1 MRLPC
6 RSWGLNSGLQPC
18 MTSAFSLWPSHW
30 PHEPSLSTGHW
41 KLQSLSLPD
50 CRFLEAQSPLLK
62 CQEPRQA
69 SALLWFLLSLPVP
82 KPLKLCFHF
91 YSTGSSSSQLP
102 APRSSLWLTTVLQF
116 TTASGSQSY
125 QSWLLAVTSTSNLWC
140 NQPMVQ

>member
-1 MRLPC
+1 MWWSEDNFVESVLSIPLYTGIR
-6 RSWGLNSGLQPC
+6 GLNSGLQPC

-30 PHEPSLSTGHW
+30 PHEPSLSTGNW

-69 SALLWFLLSLPVP
+69 SALLWFLLSLQFP

-91 YSTGSSSSQLP
+91 YSTGSSSSQLHDHDTNSQ
-102 APRSSLWLTTVLQF
+102 RVQLSL
-116 TTASGSQSY
+116 
-125 QSWLLAVTSTSNLWC
+125 LLKV
-140 NQPMVQ
+140 M